1 MKYIFL
7 TLLLCGCA
15 TPAPIAPKWPDVPDS
30 LTNKCGP
37 LKLTPQTDK
46 LSVVLDTVVDNYAAY
61 HECALRVEGWNE
73 WYTEQK
79 KIYNE
84 LNK

>member
-1 MKYIFL
+1 MKYIL
-7 TLLLCGCA
+7 ILVLGLAGC
-15 TPAPIAPKWPDVPDS
+15 TSVPVSPKWPDIPVS
-30 LTNKCGP
+30 LGKPCAP
-37 LKLTPQTDK
+37 LKLTPSTEK
-46 LSVVLDTVVDNYAAY
+46 LSVVLDTVVDNYALY

-84 LNK
+84 LK